1 MKNSKAPKFV
11 EIDVC
16 IEKAVV
22 HLICD
27 LYGMWLKVLSIETD
41 HETNNIMTTYS
52 NSLYGVVAC
61 VNYCDNIYAN
71 CFSKCAFVGTRAR
84 HDSIP
89 TNWLL
94 INESSFSVEVEVFE
108 AITVGQQVCRHYS
121 LCFVWPYDTPAMTAT
136 HMW

>member
-41 HETNNIMTTYS
+41 HETNNIMTTCS

-71 CFSKCAFVGTRAR
+71 CFS
-84 HDSIP
+84 
-89 TNWLL
+89 
-94 INESSFSVEVEVFE
+94 
-108 AITVGQQVCRHYS
+108 
-121 LCFVWPYDTPAMTAT
+121 
-136 HMW
+136 